1 MKAFYTKKALYFN
14 THTMFYRL
22 AVELSKARLVAL
34 KELLTT
40 IETQSHEKNMSDEAV
55 LWLKLAPDMFDFKRQ
70 VQIATDNAKGA
81 AGRLSGK
88 EIPSFED
95 NEQTFAELQ
104 ARLDKT
110 VAYLDTFTEAD
121 FENAASRTVEL
132 IYFKDM
138 HFTADGYLI
147 EYFIPNF
154 HFHLV
159 TAYAIARNAGF
170 EIGKKNFMHQIPLIP
185 NA

>member
-1 MKAFYTKKALYFN
+1 
-14 THTMFYRL
+14 MFYRL
-22 AVELSKARLVAL
+22 AVSLPKARLVAL
-34 KELLTT
+34 KGLLEN
-40 IETQSHEKNMSDEAV
+40 IQTQAQAKNMSDEEV
-55 LWLKLAPDMFDFKRQ
+55 LGLRLAPDMFDFKRQ

-81 AGRLSGK
+81 AGRLTGK

-95 NEQTFAELQ
+95 TESSFAELIT
-104 ARLDKT
+104 RVEKT
-110 VAYLDTFTEAD
+110 IAYLDTFSEAD
-121 FENAASRTVEL
+121 FVGAAERKVEL

-138 HFTADGYLI
+138 HFTGEGYLV

-159 TAYAIARNAGF
+159 TAYNIARNAGF
-170 EIGKKNFMHQIPLIP
+170 ELGKKDFMFQIPLIP